1 MSANVESFDNFDS
14 DAQIAAHQSGLIRI
28 ILEGKADLNL
38 FEELW
43 FNSKLDT
50 FEFMQSSQLVAGSG
64 CTAVKSAVDYSI
76 NIDGIPAAGIVDRDS
91 LFREHKWDTLFEID
105 HNKFL
110 ADTKSSDMY
119 VASLWEVEAYMLEP
133 DLLKDWVYGSHNTP
147 PGTAAECA
155 TALTRTILECE
166 FLLEVSSFFAGSH
179 ADGAGISDAYFQ
191 ADKLEN
197 AQQLCTESCS
207 GLTADGQKIATKVKA
222 LIENIQQNCPATDP
236 EKLHFFLRYVDTK
249 RLLKRLYV
257 TLKVQEKSHWTL
269 PPLQVAKNKRPAEL
283 EGLLKQI
290 ETKYAAPNSTLVTI

>member
-1 MSANVESFDNFDS
+1 
-14 DAQIAAHQSGLIRI
+14 
-28 ILEGKADLNL
+28 
-38 FEELW
+38 
-43 FNSKLDT
+43 
-50 FEFMQSSQLVAGSG
+50 
-64 CTAVKSAVDYSI
+64 VDYSI

-257 TLKVQEKSHWTL
+257 TLKVREKSHWTL